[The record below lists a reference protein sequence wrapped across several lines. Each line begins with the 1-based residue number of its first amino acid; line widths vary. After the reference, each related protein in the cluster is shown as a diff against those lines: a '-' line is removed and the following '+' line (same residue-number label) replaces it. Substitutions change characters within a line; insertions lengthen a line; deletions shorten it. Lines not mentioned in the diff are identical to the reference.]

1 MVFRSPQ
8 SRPFGPSPSL
18 TIYSSCL
25 RLVHGLYSL
34 PWPRA
39 PFRPRVSVSGRG
51 SRVCFGRLTQVTEG
65 GMTLG
70 DSLTLVTQPTS
81 APYPLSSLNLSLL
94 PKQCCSLLAHTIY
107 SSLLAQFCC
116 SLLSLDLYCLINL
129 FRIAHSLS
137 FNVSPYSCTLY
148 RHYPAH
154 FLHSAHLD
162 GGSCPLDVGT
172 PPDVDINMLYRRK
185 NHACTLHLKCS
196 SSGQLWRTVTVVVT
210 GMVEV
215 CFLKGEQ
222 WVEQ

>member
-25 RLVHGLYSL
+25 RLVQSLYSL

-107 SSLLAQFCC
+107 SSLLAQLCC
-116 SLLSLDLYCLINL
+116 SLLSLDLYCLTNL
-129 FRIAHSLS
+129 FRTVHSLS
-137 FNVSPYSCTLY
+137 FNVSSYSCTLY

-154 FLHSAHLD
+154 FLQSAHLD
-162 GGSCPLDVGT
+162 GGSCPLNVGT
-172 PPDVDINMLYRRK
+172 PLDVDINMLSRRK
-185 NHACTLHLKCS
+185 KSRLYSASKNAVAEAIW
-196 SSGQLWRTVTVVVT
+196 QTVTVVVT
-210 GMVEV
+210 GKVEV